1 MNLSRTRYEKF
12 AGVDFS
18 TDAAKIES
26 HRASFARNLISDS
39 GGYPEKRVGYRK
51 LLKLDSRIN
60 GIYKLGDKFVI
71 HAGTNTYIWDGE
83 GEPTL
88 ALSDL
93 NDDKSF
99 GLEFRKKLY
108 ILTGKNFLVFDG
120 ESVKHVHDIGYAPH
134 VMTGMTTTTDTYGN
148 HTYTAGDPL
157 MPINLITG
165 KRRVGI
171 KAIKDGTKMFTFD
184 TNVVEN
190 SVTIYEPDGKTPV
203 SPQKY
208 KVYYP
213 VKNVTKE
220 RYFYVEFS
228 TDYSFQEVGDDYIVE
243 YEAAGERVDKNRKTI
258 EECRFMAVYE
268 NRLFLSGNP
277 DYPSS
282 DFYCELNDPTY
293 FTDIAYTSIG
303 TPTEKPDEEAE
314 KEREEN
320 SKGAEILGYSHIGNY
335 LAVHKDNSLGG
346 ASIYLRSASL
356 TDEGM
361 LFPILEGING
371 SPITSAHTC
380 CALID
385 DPLFV
390 TRDGVFALATENI
403 KQEKCVTPRGSRIAN
418 RLTKENLKD
427 AIACTFDGYY
437 MVFVGGN
444 VYLADARQKAYA
456 RNATNGFE
464 YEWYFWDNVPA
475 RCVNSSDAL
484 LFGCEDGRICRFNTD
499 LKDKAEAYSDDGE
512 AIVAEWTTRMDD
524 FGAFGALKRIN
535 RRGSGVYVKS
545 YPIVSNIEISVR
557 TERDFGETVAETY
570 RGIMNF
576 ENIDFEHF
584 TFNTSP
590 YGFVNFERK
599 IKDFRMAQI
608 TCRNDKLNQPF
619 GIYAIELAFK
629 TGLFAK

>member
-26 HRASFARNLISDS
+26 HRAAFARNLISDS

-88 ALSDL
+88 ALSGL

-108 ILTGKNFLVFDG
+108 ILTGKEFLVFDG
-120 ESVKHVHDIGYAPH
+120 ESIKHVHDIGYAPL
-134 VMTGMTTTTDTYGN
+134 VMTGMTTTSDNYGN
-148 HTYTAGDPL
+148 HTYTTGDPL
-157 MPINLITG
+157 LPINLITG

-171 KAIKDGTKMFTFD
+171 KIPPTTDKILRFHTPVKDD
-184 TNVVEN
+184 SVVLYRGDN
-190 SVTIYEPDGKTPV
+190 KTPIDPNNYRAYCQGNAFV
-203 SPQKY
+203 IECNFTLKAS
-208 KVYYP
+208 
-213 VKNVTKE
+213 
-220 RYFYVEFS
+220 
-228 TDYSFQEVGDDYIVE
+228 EVGDDYIVE
-243 YEAAGERVDKNRKTI
+243 YEAAGERVEKNRKII
-258 EECRFMAVYE
+258 EECKFMAVYE

-277 DYPSS
+277 NYPSS

-303 TPTEKPDEEAE
+303 TPTEAPDEDAE

-320 SKGAEILGYSHIGNY
+320 SKSAEILGYSHIGNY
-335 LAVHKDNSLGG
+335 LAVHKDNSSGG

-380 CALID
+380 CTLID

-390 TRDGVFALATENI
+390 TRDGVFALTTENI
-403 KQEKCVTPRGSRIAN
+403 TQEKCVTPRGSRVAN

-427 AIACTFDGYY
+427 AVACTFDGYY

-456 RNATNGFE
+456 RNITNEFE

-499 LKDKAEAYSDDGE
+499 IKDKAEAYSDDGE

-545 YPIVSNIEISVR
+545 YPIVSNIEIRVR